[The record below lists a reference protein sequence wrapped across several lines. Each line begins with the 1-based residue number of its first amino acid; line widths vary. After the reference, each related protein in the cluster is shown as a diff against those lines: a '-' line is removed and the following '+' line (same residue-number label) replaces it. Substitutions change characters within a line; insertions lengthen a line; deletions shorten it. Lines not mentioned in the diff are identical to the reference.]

1 MTFSLKVRNL
11 ALGSALLIVLVGTAL
26 ASPSDPVSG
35 YEIFLGYNC
44 TINGRAATCGTT
56 FSGWTGETDSGGWL
70 AFPGTGQGTWS
81 IRVNYTGQPAF
92 GGSVTLV
99 GGSWRFLFIGE
110 TSSFLHGAVV
120 SGTVTWPADQNTDIG
135 CGDGVAVVDANLSV
149 AGGGNATVTG
159 CLHDLP
165 KGSVIPPKV
174 WGTFNF

>member
-1 MTFSLKVRNL
+1 V
-11 ALGSALLIVLVGTAL
+11 LIGTAL
-26 ASPSDPVSG
+26 ASTPVPVSG

-44 TINGRAATCGTT
+44 TIKGEPATCGAT
-56 FSGWTGETDSGGWL
+56 FGGWTGETSIGGWV

-99 GGSWRFLFIGE
+99 GGKWSFLFFDG
-110 TSSFLHGAVV
+110 TLFHGKVV
-120 SGTVTWPADQNTDIG
+120 SGTVTWPQEGTPSV
-135 CGDGVAVVDANLSV
+135 CGFDVAVATANLSV
-149 AGGGNATVTG
+149 AGGGSATVTG

-165 KGSVIPPKV
+165 KGSVIPPQV

>member
-1 MTFSLKVRNL
+1 MTFLLNVRNL
-11 ALGSALLIVLVGTAL
+11 ALAGALLIVLVGTAL
-26 ASPSDPVSG
+26 ASTPVPVSG

-44 TINGRAATCGTT
+44 TINGEAATCGAT
-56 FSGWTGETDSGGWL
+56 FSGWTGETFSGGWL
-70 AFPGTGQGTWS
+70 AFPGTRQGTWS

-99 GGSWRFLFIGE
+99 GGSWRFLFISG
-110 TSSFLHGAVV
+110 TFLHGKLV

-135 CGDGVAVVDANLSV
+135 CGAGVAVAEANLSV
-149 AGGGNATVTG
+149 AGGSNATVTG

-165 KGSVIPPKV
+165 KGSVIPPKI